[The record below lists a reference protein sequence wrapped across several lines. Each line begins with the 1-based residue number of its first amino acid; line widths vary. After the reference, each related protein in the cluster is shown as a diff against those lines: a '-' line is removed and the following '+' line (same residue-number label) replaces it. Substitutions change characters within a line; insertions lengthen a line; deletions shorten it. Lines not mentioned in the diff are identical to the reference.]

1 MSRILVIDDDRSLL
15 RALQVGLAARGH
27 QVVVAASG
35 EEGLGRAAV
44 AQPELV
50 VLDLGLPDL
59 DGLEVCRRIR
69 QWSDVPIIVLSAQGL
84 DARKVAALDGGAD
97 DYVTKPF
104 SMLELE
110 ARVRR
115 HLQRHEA
122 SATTGPDSE
131 GGVVEVGDLALDLVH
146 HQATV
151 AGDPVALTARE
162 FDLLAYLARHA
173 GKTCTHQM
181 ILGHVWGA
189 EYGSESEYL
198 RVYVYRLRRKLGDA
212 EGRRL
217 RTSPGIGYTLV
228 PG

>member
-1 MSRILVIDDDRSLL
+1 MSVILVIDDDRSLL
-15 RALQVGLAARGH
+15 RALQVGLVARGH
-27 QVVVAASG
+27 QVVLAASG
-35 EEGLGRAAV
+35 EEGLSRAALS
-44 AQPELV
+44 QPDLV

-59 DGLEVCRRIR
+59 DGLDVCRRIR

-110 ARVRR
+110 ARIRR

-122 SATTGPDSE
+122 VAAPGAADGS
-131 GGVVEVGDLALDLVH
+131 VIEVGDLALDLVH
-146 HQATV
+146 HQASV

-189 EYGSESEYL
+189 EYGSESDYL

>member
-1 MSRILVIDDDRSLL
+1 MSSILVIDDDRALL
-15 RALQVGLAARGH
+15 RALQVGLVARGH
-27 QVVVAASG
+27 QVALAASG
-35 EEGLGRAAV
+35 EEGLSRAALS
-44 AQPELV
+44 QPDLV

-59 DGLEVCRRIR
+59 DGLDVCRRLR

-110 ARVRR
+110 ARIRR

-122 SATTGPDSE
+122 A
-131 GGVVEVGDLALDLVH
+131 VVPGAADGSVIEVGDLALDLVH
-146 HQATV
+146 HQASV

-189 EYGSESEYL
+189 EYGSESDYL

>member
-1 MSRILVIDDDRSLL
+1 VSQILVVDDDRALL

-27 QVVVAASG
+27 QVVLAASG
-35 EEGLGRAAV
+35 EEGLSRAARS
-44 AQPELV
+44 QPDLV

-59 DGLEVCRRIR
+59 DGLDVCRRIR

-104 SMLELE
+104 SMLELD
-110 ARVRR
+110 ARIRR
-115 HLQRHEA
+115 HLQRHVA
-122 SATTGPDSE
+122 AVAPGAADGSLI
-131 GGVVEVGDLALDLVH
+131 EVGDLALDLVH

-189 EYGSESEYL
+189 EYGSESDYL

-212 EGRRL
+212 DGRRL

>member
-1 MSRILVIDDDRSLL
+1 MSVVLVIDDDRALL
-15 RALQVGLAARGH
+15 RALQVGLVARGH
-27 QVVVAASG
+27 QVVLAASG
-35 EEGLGRAAV
+35 EEGLSRAALS
-44 AQPELV
+44 QPDLV

-59 DGLEVCRRIR
+59 DGLDVCRRIR

-97 DYVTKPF
+97 DFVTKPF

-110 ARVRR
+110 ARIRR
-115 HLQRHEA
+115 HLRRHEA
-122 SATTGPDSE
+122 
-131 GGVVEVGDLALDLVH
+131 VVVPGAADGSVIEVGDLALDLVH
-146 HQATV
+146 HQASV

-189 EYGSESEYL
+189 EYGSESDYL

>member
-1 MSRILVIDDDRSLL
+1 MSVILVIDDDRSLL
-15 RALQVGLAARGH
+15 RALQVGLVARSH
-27 QVVVAASG
+27 QVVLAASG
-35 EEGLGRAAV
+35 EEGLSRAALS
-44 AQPELV
+44 QPDLV

-59 DGLEVCRRIR
+59 DGLDVCRRIR

-110 ARVRR
+110 ARIRR

-122 SATTGPDSE
+122 AVAPGAADGSLI
-131 GGVVEVGDLALDLVH
+131 EVGDLALDLVH
-146 HQATV
+146 HQASV

-189 EYGSESEYL
+189 AYGSESDYL